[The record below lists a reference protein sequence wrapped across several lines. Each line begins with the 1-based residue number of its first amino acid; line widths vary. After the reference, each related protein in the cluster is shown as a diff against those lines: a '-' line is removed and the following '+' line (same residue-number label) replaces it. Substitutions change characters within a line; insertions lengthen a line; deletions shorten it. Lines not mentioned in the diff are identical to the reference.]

1 MIKICTIITL
11 IILISAG
18 FFFLINFT
26 YSCIYLAVLGLFC
39 CVGLSLV
46 SVSRGHSLVVVH
58 GLVISVASP
67 VGEHRLKGTQASVVA
82 VPGPL
87 EQRLKS

>member
-1 MIKICTIITL
+1 M
-11 IILISAG
+11 
-18 FFFLINFT
+18 
-26 YSCIYLAVLGLFC
+26 
-39 CVGLSLV
+39 GLSLV

-58 GLVISVASP
+58 GLAISVASP
-67 VGEHRLKGTQASVVA
+67 VEEHRLKGTQASVVV

>member
-1 MIKICTIITL
+1 M
-11 IILISAG
+11 
-18 FFFLINFT
+18 
-26 YSCIYLAVLGLFC
+26 
-39 CVGLSLV
+39 GLSLV

>member
-1 MIKICTIITL
+1 M
-11 IILISAG
+11 
-18 FFFLINFT
+18 

-39 CVGLSLV
+39 CMGLSLV
-46 SVSRGHSLVVVH
+46 AVSRGHSLVVVL

-67 VGEHRLKGTQASVVA
+67 VAEHGLKGTQASVVV

-87 EQRLKS
+87 EQRLKSWGTRLVG